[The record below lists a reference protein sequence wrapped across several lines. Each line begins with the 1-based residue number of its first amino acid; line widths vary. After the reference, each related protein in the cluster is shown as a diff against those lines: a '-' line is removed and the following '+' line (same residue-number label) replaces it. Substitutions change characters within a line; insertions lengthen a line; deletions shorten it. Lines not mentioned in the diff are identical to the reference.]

1 VSGFGQH
8 TLTELAILSGTMHEK
23 KLQELRAK
31 REPLFQRL
39 ANNPNE
45 THLAVEIKVIDD
57 QIAECNHHI
66 QLKRK
71 TT

>member
-1 VSGFGQH
+1 
-8 TLTELAILSGTMHEK
+8 MHEK
-23 KLQELRAK
+23 KLQDLRAK
-31 REPLFQRL
+31 REPLFQRF

-45 THLAVEIKVIDD
+45 THLAIEIKVIDD

-71 TT
+71 TTQPCRVNFAITPGTTP